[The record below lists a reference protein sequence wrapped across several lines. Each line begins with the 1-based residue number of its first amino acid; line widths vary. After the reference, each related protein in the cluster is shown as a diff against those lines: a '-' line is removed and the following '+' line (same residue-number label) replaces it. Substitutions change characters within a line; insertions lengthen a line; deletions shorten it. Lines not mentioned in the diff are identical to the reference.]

1 MFNFISAFLLLFL
14 SLNISHCYGI
24 ELFSKAFD
32 EDADFGMESGVVRK
46 RIDIFKEQKNY
57 KRIGFYKLNNDLF
70 DLKEESFDVGESL
83 KDPYSKSIL
92 ILNLFDDVKLV
103 AYRDHVDER
112 GPNDFSW
119 MGHILNQQGSIVAI
133 VIKDDK
139 MAANIHTS
147 EGEIYSVSWMGNGIH
162 AVASYKKR
170 NQVLNDAII
179 PPKGEPSSSPPS
191 NPDTDADG
199 TFIDVAIFYTS
210 DAASGLNI
218 ATDAQ
223 ADIDATNIALANS
236 CVDYR
241 YRLVNTASISYTETG
256 NMGTDLTAL
265 QTDGDSKMDSVHT
278 TRDSKGADLVA
289 LYTKDG
295 GDYCGLAYVNSS
307 SSYAFSITDV
317 DCAYETFAHELG
329 HNMGLNHDRYQNDEA
344 KVDPTATRISGFG
357 WVSIAQRYRTIMSYS
372 TECTAMGVSCPRV
385 AYFSNPRV
393 YYKGENMGIHNSIDS
408 ASVLNARRKT
418 VAAFNTAQS
427 SYSPTISGCLEDRA
441 EVSGIGKC
449 FIATAAFG
457 SPLSPYVNQF
467 RKLRDKVLLQF
478 SWGAKLVNWYY
489 INSPSFAKLIEDNG
503 LLKGFFVAVL
513 MPLALIIQSPLLFLT
528 SLGIILLGFI
538 LLRRKEVL

>member
-1 MFNFISAFLLLFL
+1 MSHFISAFLLLFFF
-14 SLNISHCYGI
+14 SLNISHSYGI

-32 EDADFGMESGVVRK
+32 EDSEFRMESDDVRE
-46 RIDIFKEQKNY
+46 RIQIFKEQKNY
-57 KRIGFYKLNNDLF
+57 KKVAFYKLNYDLF
-70 DLKEESFDVGESL
+70 DLKEESFDVGESI
-83 KDPYSKSIL
+83 KDPFSKSII
-92 ILNLFDDVKLV
+92 ILNLFNDVKLV

-119 MGHILNQQGSIVAI
+119 MGHVLNQQGSIVAI

-162 AVASYKKR
+162 GVASYKEN
-170 NQVLNDAII
+170 NQTLNDAVI
-179 PPKGEPSSSPPS
+179 PPIGEPTPPS

-199 TFIDVAIFYTS
+199 TFIDVAVFYTS

-256 NMGTDLTAL
+256 NMSTDLNAL
-265 QTDGDSKMDSVHT
+265 RTDGDSLMDSVHT

-418 VAAFNTAQS
+418 VASFKTAQS
-427 SYSPTISGCLEDRA
+427 SYTPTISGCLEDRA

-467 RKLRDKVLLQF
+467 RKFRDKVLLRF
-478 SWGAKLVNWYY
+478 SWGAEVVNWYY
-489 INSPSFAKLIEDNG
+489 LNSPSFAKFIEGDRF
-503 LLKGFFVAVL
+503 LKIVSLTVL

-528 SLGIILLGFI
+528 SLGIILVAII
-538 LLRRKEVL
+538 LYRKKEAI